1 MSFVDEMNFKTAEN
15 DVYFFTTEILGL
27 ELKQF
32 HKQWLHNLLNHKRTL
47 NICSR
52 DHGKS
57 FISSMAFP
65 LWTTLFS
72 PEQILTPQVSNC
84 DTLIISNSLD
94 QSQMLI
100 DRIKTIIENTEILNS
115 LNWSRG
121 NKNLIELNEKDNHNK
136 IESRSFGSSVRG
148 MHPLICVIDDPLSEN
163 SSMTADAIEE
173 FFFSSISNL
182 CHAEAILSVIGTR
195 FSATDLYSKLMEP
208 ERAYKLAVYPA
219 LNSANEPLWPER
231 YSYENLM
238 KKRAEI
244 GSYAFAREFMCEPMS
259 DDDSIFPRDLL
270 KSCLSKDYTFE
281 TESDG
286 KSRYLISV
294 DFAIGTTS
302 SSDYSVVTVLK
313 DDREG
318 NISIVD
324 IWREKGKEYDVQI
337 DAIRDRYERFDPVQ
351 IHVENNVF
359 QAVFQQILAKEH
371 LPVVGI
377 PTTKQGK
384 ENNTFLLR
392 SLMEN
397 NKITLPYGNTITRK
411 MIDELMFELGSFG
424 YRNDKLQGLGK
435 NDDMVMSLI
444 IGTKGVTNFSGGSV
458 SGKAGGFSKA
468 DNILD
473 INFDMQNNKFNSPW
487 DSNLISG
494 LGIK

>member
-32 HKQWLHNLLNHKRTL
+32 HKQWLYNLLNHKRTL

-72 PEQILTPQVSNC
+72 PEQILTSQVSNC

-100 DRIKTIIENTEILNS
+100 ERIKTVIENTEILNS

-270 KSCLSKDYTFE
+270 RSCLREDYIFE
-281 TESDG
+281 TESDNE
-286 KSRYLISV
+286 SRYLISV
-294 DFAIGTTS
+294 DFSIGTTS
-302 SSDYSVVTVLK
+302 SSDNSVITTLK
-313 DDREG
+313 DDRNG
-318 NISIVD
+318 NISICD
-324 IWREKGKEYDVQI
+324 IWKQSGQTYDVQL
-337 DAIRDRYERFDPVQ
+337 DAIRERYKLFQPIQ
-351 IHVENNVF
+351 IHVENNIF
-359 QAVFQQILAKEH
+359 QAIFEQILKKER

-377 PTTKQGK
+377 PTTRQSK

-392 SLMEN
+392 SLIEDK
-397 NKITLPYGNTITRK
+397 KIIFPYGDVKSRK
-411 MIDELMFELGSFG
+411 MIDDLMIELGAFG

-435 NDDMVMSLI
+435 SDDMVLSLT
-444 IGTKGVTNFSGGSV
+444 IGTKGITNFSGGSV

-468 DNILD
+468 DNIMD
-473 INFDMQNNKFNSPW
+473 INFDMQNNKFNAPW
-487 DSNLISG
+487 SSEIMQG